1 MAQSHRCLAEATLQ
15 QFGLAHEVEVTLEV
29 LHRTIVSLRS
39 YVLGMGTEAL
49 MLGPELVVDTV
60 DNVEVV
66 GDAKLVFC
74 LVHG

>member
-1 MAQSHRCLAEATLQ
+1 MAQSHQCLAEATLQ
-15 QFGLAHEVEVTLEV
+15 QFGLAHGVEVTLEV

-39 YVLGMGTEAL
+39 CVLGMGTEAL